1 MCRCGTGIEA
11 PEMAQQLHREQ
22 LYNPDYPMDAYALG
36 LLLLEMA
43 GGRRPAGHEEALQQA
58 LSCGLLEGPACT
70 QQYARSLCARAP
82 PQLAYVDMVTA
93 QAFAS
98 IVCRRA
104 GSSVCMACLHLL
116 KKKQWQQHLCLM
128 CGSMRN

>member
-1 MCRCGTGIEA
+1 MCRSGIGIEA

-22 LYNPDYPMDAYALG
+22 LYNPDYPMDVYALG

-43 GGRRPAGHEEALQQA
+43 DGRMPAGHEDALQQA
-58 LSCGLLEGPACT
+58 HSAGLLEGPAFT

-82 PQLAYVDMVTA
+82 RQPAYVDMVNA

-98 IVCRRA
+98 IVCKRA
-104 GSSVCMACLHLL
+104 GSSVCMACLHLPV
-116 KKKQWQQHLCLM
+116 
-128 CGSMRN
+128 

>member
-11 PEMAQQLHREQ
+11 PEMAQQLHSEQ
-22 LYNPDYPMDAYALG
+22 LYNPDYPMDVYALG

-43 GGRRPAGHEEALQQA
+43 DGRRPAGHEDALQQA
-58 LSCGLLEGPACT
+58 HSAGLLQGSAFT

-82 PQLAYVDMVTA
+82 GQPAYVDMVNA

-98 IVCRRA
+98 IVCKRA

-116 KKKQWQQHLCLM
+116 VKNS
-128 CGSMRN
+128 GSSICVCCVEA